1 MNADQSINQGMAS
14 GVAIQLVAEESGHL
28 SIALA
33 EASGHLDA
41 IDGALEKNA
50 HAVHS
55 ITDLITAMSVKNRDV
70 TESAQTALTATA
82 SARSIID
89 LGNAQILETS
99 AQMTTFAAD
108 VAVLGEGIANLR
120 GSLTEVSR
128 VASEISDIARTT
140 NILAINASIEAA
152 RAGPEGRGFMVVAQE
167 IKQLANRT
175 EAAINVITESLL
187 ALDGQNVNLGD
198 KSLAAQDGAQS
209 LHQNAENLAKLMG
222 EISVATAQV
231 DAQQSRIVKA
241 SELTHQTVQQIGGDI
256 GDLTFGIDSA
266 AKDLRQTRTQVSS
279 LIGLSERIIGACA
292 TMDVHTIDT
301 PYIEASIATAAA
313 ISAAFDAA
321 IARGEISLAQFFD
334 TRMQEVVGSNPKQ
347 YLTPFTQITD
357 KILPPIQ
364 EPILALSDKV
374 VFCAAVD
381 RRGYLPTHNLKFSA
395 LPRAGDAAWN
405 TANCRNRR
413 IFNDRVG
420 LAAGQNIQPF
430 LLQAYRR
437 DMGTGQFVMMKDVS
451 APIMIQGRHWGGLR
465 LAYKVG

>member
-1 MNADQSINQGMAS
+1 MHAVQPIDYKTATGDA
-14 GVAIQLVAEESGHL
+14 VQLVAEESGNL

-41 IDGALEKNA
+41 IDGALTKNA
-50 HAVHS
+50 TAVHS
-55 ITDLITAMSVKNRDV
+55 ITDLIMAMSAKNSDV
-70 TESAQTALTATA
+70 TTAAQTALSATA

-89 LGNAQILETS
+89 TGNARILDAS
-99 AQMTTFAAD
+99 AQMTAFAAD
-108 VAVLGEGIANLR
+108 VGVLGEGIANLR

-152 RAGPEGRGFMVVAQE
+152 RAGPEGKGFMVVAQE

-175 EAAINVITESLL
+175 EAAINVISESLL
-187 ALDGQNVNLGD
+187 ALDGQNATLGY

-209 LHQNAENLAKLMG
+209 LQQNAERLGQVMA
-222 EISVATAQV
+222 EIASATAQV
-231 DAQQSRIVKA
+231 DAQQSRIVQA
-241 SELTHQTVQQIGGDI
+241 SELANRSVQQIGGDI
-256 GDLTFGIDSA
+256 GDLTMGIESA
-266 AKDLRQTRTQVSS
+266 ATDLRNTRAQVFS
-279 LIGLSERIIGACA
+279 LIGLSERIVGACA
-292 TMDVHTIDT
+292 TMDVQTVDT
-301 PYIEASIATAAA
+301 PFIAASVQTAAA

-321 IARGEISLAQFFD
+321 IVRGDISLAQLFD
-334 TRMQEVVGSNPKQ
+334 TRMQEVAGSNPKQ
-347 YLTPFTQITD
+347 YLTPFTQLTD
-357 KILPPIQ
+357 KILPPLQ
-364 EPILALSDKV
+364 EPILNLSDKV

-395 LPRAGDAAWN
+395 RPRPDDPAFN
-405 TANCRNRR
+405 SANCRNRR
-413 IFNDRVG
+413 IFDDRVG
-420 LAAGQNIQPF
+420 LAAGQNTQPF

>member
-1 MNADQSINQGMAS
+1 MNAIQPINAAQTEGM
-14 GVAIQLVAEESGHL
+14 AIQLVAEESGNL

-41 IDGALEKNA
+41 IDAALEKNA
-50 HAVHS
+50 NAVHS
-55 ITDLITAMSVKNRDV
+55 ITDLIAAMSVKNRDV
-70 TESAQTALTATA
+70 TDSAQTALSATAT
-82 SARSIID
+82 ARSIIE
-89 LGNAQILETS
+89 LGNARIMEAS
-99 AQMTTFAAD
+99 AQMTAFAAD

-152 RAGPEGRGFMVVAQE
+152 RAGPEGKGFMVVAQE

-175 EAAINVITESLL
+175 EAAINVIAESLQV
-187 ALDGQNVNLGD
+187 LDGQNANLGY

-209 LHQNAENLAKLMG
+209 LHHNAEGLAQVMS
-222 EISVATAQV
+222 EIASATAQV
-231 DAQQSRIVKA
+231 DAQQSRIVRA
-241 SELTHQTVQQIGGDI
+241 SELANQTVQQIGGDI
-256 GDLTFGIDSA
+256 GDLTTGIESA
-266 AKDLRQTRTQVSS
+266 AKDLRKTRSQVSS
-279 LIGLSERIIGACA
+279 LIGQSERIVGACA
-292 TMDVHTIDT
+292 TLDVQTVDSPFIA
-301 PYIEASIATAAA
+301 ASVQAAAA

-321 IARGEISLAQFFD
+321 IERGEISLAQFFD
-334 TRMQEVVGSNPKQ
+334 TRLQEVAGSNPKQ
-347 YLTPFTQITD
+347 FLAPFTQMTD
-357 KILPPIQ
+357 KILPPLQ
-364 EPILALSDKV
+364 EPLLSLSDKV

-395 LPRAGDAAWN
+395 RPRPNDIAWN

-413 IFNDRVG
+413 IFDDRVG
-420 LAAGQNIQPF
+420 LAAGQNTQPF

>member
-1 MNADQSINQGMAS
+1 MNAVQAIDQGATS

-41 IDGALEKNA
+41 IDAALEKNA
-50 HAVHS
+50 SAVHS
-55 ITDLITAMSVKNRDV
+55 ITDLITAMSAKNRDV
-70 TESAQTALTATA
+70 TDSAQTALTATA
-82 SARSIID
+82 TARSIID
-89 LGNAQILETS
+89 LGNARILEAS
-99 AQMTTFAAD
+99 AQMTAFAQD
-108 VAVLGEGIANLR
+108 VAILGEGIANLR

-152 RAGPEGRGFMVVAQE
+152 RAGPEGKGFMVVAQE

-175 EAAINVITESLL
+175 EVAINVIGESLL
-187 ALDGQNVNLGD
+187 VLDGQNVNLGD
-198 KSLAAQDGAQS
+198 KSLTAQDGAQS
-209 LHQNAENLAKLMG
+209 LHQTAESLARVMA
-222 EISVATAQV
+222 EIAEATSQV
-231 DAQQSRIVKA
+231 DVQQSRIVKA
-241 SELTHQTVQQIGGDI
+241 SELTHQTVLQIGGDI
-256 GDLTFGIDSA
+256 GELTMGIDSA
-266 AKDLRQTRTQVSS
+266 ATDLRETRAQVFS
-279 LIGLSERIIGACA
+279 LIGLSERIVGACA
-292 TMDVHTIDT
+292 TMDVQTIDT
-301 PYIEASIATAAA
+301 PYIEASIAIATA
-313 ISAAFDAA
+313 ISDAFDAA
-321 IARGEISLAQFFD
+321 IAQGEITLAQFFD
-334 TRMQEVVGSNPKQ
+334 TRMQEVAGSNPKQ
-347 YLTPFTQITD
+347 YLTPFTQMTD

-364 EPILALSDKV
+364 EPMLSFSDKV
-374 VFCAAVD
+374 VFCASVD

-395 LPRAGDAAWN
+395 RPRPNDPAWN

-413 IFNDRVG
+413 IFDDRVG

-451 APIMIQGRHWGGLR
+451 APILIQGRHWGGLR